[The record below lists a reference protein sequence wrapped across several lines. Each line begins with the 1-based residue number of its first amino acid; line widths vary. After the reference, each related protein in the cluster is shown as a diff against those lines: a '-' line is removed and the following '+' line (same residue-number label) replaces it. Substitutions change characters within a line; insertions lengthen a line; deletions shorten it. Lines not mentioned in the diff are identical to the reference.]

1 MESLPVLDE
10 RTQNTEETA
19 ENELWMLFRYQRI
32 CDGSYNVDC
41 GIQTQTT
48 TRAHDSMLTWVT
60 IVKQWGKR
68 CDASVGEEQVSMR
81 ASACVHQQMLT
92 NMNVQL
98 FQHTSTDEQYKLV
111 LNNNNTYDMSV
122 YALLEERST
131 SYIRTDTK
139 ITDKNVDRNSET

>member
-1 MESLPVLDE
+1 
-10 RTQNTEETA
+10 
-19 ENELWMLFRYQRI
+19 
-32 CDGSYNVDC
+32 
-41 GIQTQTT
+41 
-48 TRAHDSMLTWVT
+48 
-60 IVKQWGKR
+60 
-68 CDASVGEEQVSMR
+68 MR

-98 FQHTSTDEQYKLV
+98 FQHASTDEQYKLV